1 MENKKLHTAVGVIVF
16 VIAVYVLDAFLFT
29 LIDTFGLIEIARQS
43 LGLKEHAPMVCTYM
57 ATLVSILLV
66 SFIYGCLFW
75 FNHKTV
81 KAGAVLFIT
90 ADILQNII
98 RNIHTWSMRGRISSE
113 YVSEQAIQQG
123 IVNNMISTIL
133 SRIAI
138 LVIALICIRSL
149 YSLGGR
155 LRNKKPS

>member
-1 MENKKLHTAVGVIVF
+1 MKRNRLKAVPGVIVF

-29 LIDTFGLIEIARQS
+29 LIDTLGLIEFARQA
-43 LGLKEHAPMVCTYM
+43 LGLKEHAPMVCTYL
-57 ATLVSILLV
+57 AILVSILLV
-66 SFIYGCLFW
+66 SFIYGCFFW

-90 ADILQNII
+90 TDILQSII
-98 RNIHTWSMRGRISSE
+98 RNIHTWSMKSRISSE
-113 YVSEQAIQQG
+113 YVSEQAIQRG
-123 IVNNMISTIL
+123 VINSMILMLL
-133 SRIAI
+133 SRIVI
-138 LVIALICIRSL
+138 LAIALICIRSL